1 VTRRVCEKND
11 QNVAQPI
18 FVQINKP
25 IFKKKVAFGLFLN
38 LNNHP
43 LREISLDQS
52 GHPVWESDF

>member
-1 VTRRVCEKND
+1 VKKND
-11 QNVAQPI
+11 KNVAQPI
-18 FVQINKP
+18 FVKINKP
-25 IFKKKVAFGLFLN
+25 PTFKKKVAFGLFFN